1 MRALRRCLQ
10 LPGVSDASGDTES
23 ATADADSSPTE
34 PKSATTDAESV
45 TTDTESA
52 SSAADSASADATAGA
67 ADSDAASDVVV
78 TGDGT
83 VVTDESD
90 ADGDTASSAESDA
103 EPDGFGRQG
112 WLLVVGVVVCFL
124 LIPGVVYLKPAVPA
138 AAGLPF
144 FASFL
149 VLPLLPAVGLG
160 LLAVWSMRAAA

>member
-10 LPGVSDASGDTES
+10 QPGVTDASGDTEP
-23 ATADADSSPTE
+23 ATADADSSPT
-34 PKSATTDAESV
+34 DAES
-45 TTDTESA
+45 A
-52 SSAADSASADATAGA
+52 LSAADSASADATAGA
-67 ADSDAASDVVV
+67 APSDAASDAASDGIV

-149 VLPLLPAVGLG
+149 VLPLVPAVGLG

>member
-23 ATADADSSPTE
+23 ATADADSSPTDA
-34 PKSATTDAESV
+34 KSATTDAESK
-45 TTDTESA
+45 SG
-52 SSAADSASADATAGA
+52 AADSASADATAGA
-67 ADSDAASDVVV
+67 ADSDAAGDVVV

>member
-1 MRALRRCLQ
+1 MT
-10 LPGVSDASGDTES
+10 DASGDTEP
-23 ATADADSSPTE
+23 ATADAGSSPTK
-34 PKSATTDAESV
+34 PKSATTDA
-45 TTDTESA
+45 ESA

>member
-1 MRALRRCLQ
+1 M
-10 LPGVSDASGDTES
+10 SDASGDTES
-23 ATADADSSPTE
+23 ATADADSSPTDA
-34 PKSATTDAESV
+34 KSATTDAESK
-45 TTDTESA
+45 SG
-52 SSAADSASADATAGA
+52 AADSASADATAGA
-67 ADSDAASDVVV
+67 ADSDAAGDVVV

>member
-1 MRALRRCLQ
+1 MRALHRCLQ
-10 LPGVSDASGDTES
+10 LLGVSDASGDTEP
-23 ATADADSSPTE
+23 ATADVDSSPTE
-34 PKSATTDAESV
+34 PKSA

-67 ADSDAASDVVV
+67 ADSDAAGDVVV

>member
-10 LPGVSDASGDTES
+10 LPGVTDASGDTEP
-23 ATADADSSPTE
+23 ATADADSSPTDA
-34 PKSATTDAESV
+34 KSATTDAESK
-45 TTDTESA
+45 SG
-52 SSAADSASADATAGA
+52 AADSASADATAGG

>member
-1 MRALRRCLQ
+1 MTD
-10 LPGVSDASGDTES
+10 VSGDTES
-23 ATADADSSPTE
+23 ATADADSSPTDA
-34 PKSATTDAESV
+34 KSATADAES
-45 TTDTESA
+45 T
-52 SSAADSASADATAGA
+52 SSAAESASADKTAGA
-67 ADSDAASDVVV
+67 ADSDAARNVVV
-78 TGDGT
+78 TEDGT

-90 ADGDTASSAESDA
+90 ADGDAASSPAGGDA

-124 LIPGVVYLKPAVPA
+124 GIPGVVYLKPAVPA